1 MKRIVVFIV
10 TFIALIAATA
20 CSQPKSAEP
29 VKEYKIVGDIVKV
42 NPSEQSA
49 TIKHKAI
56 EGWMPEAMTMDYP
69 IRNKEEMSK
78 LHPGDHITGTVYV
91 QGEEYSV
98 GNIQATPPK

>member
-1 MKRIVVFIV
+1 MNRIAIFI
-10 TFIALIAATA
+10 FACIALIASAA
-20 CSQPKSAEP
+20 CSKPKPAEP
-29 VKEYKIVGDIVKV
+29 VREYKIDGEILKV
-42 NPSEQSA
+42 DPAEQSA

-56 EGWMPEAMTMDYP
+56 EGWMGAMTMDYP

-98 GNIQATPPK
+98 GNIQSTPAK